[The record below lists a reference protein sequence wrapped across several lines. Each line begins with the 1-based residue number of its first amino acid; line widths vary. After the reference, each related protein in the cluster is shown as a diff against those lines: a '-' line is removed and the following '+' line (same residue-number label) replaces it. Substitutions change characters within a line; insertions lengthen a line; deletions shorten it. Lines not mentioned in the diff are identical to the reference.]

1 MLGTKQNPKL
11 IRVHIF
17 LLSNYPPQR
26 PLRVGALPCSRFY
39 ILHGA
44 QHWVRVKQEL
54 GNDLAEDTVAGTTHL
69 EEFSG
74 MLEKLS
80 ATPRV
85 LLRSPPSQ
93 SWGGLL
99 VCLLTNVRSRDPNH
113 AQATQW
119 QDLH

>member
-1 MLGTKQNPKL
+1 M
-11 IRVHIF
+11 
-17 LLSNYPPQR
+17 
-26 PLRVGALPCSRFY
+26 
-39 ILHGA
+39 
-44 QHWVRVKQEL
+44 KQEL
-54 GNDLAEDTVAGTTHL
+54 GNDLAEDTVAGTTHS

-93 SWGGLL
+93 SWGGGLL
-99 VCLLTNVRSRDPNH
+99 VCHLTNVQSRDPNH
-113 AQATQW
+113 GQATQW